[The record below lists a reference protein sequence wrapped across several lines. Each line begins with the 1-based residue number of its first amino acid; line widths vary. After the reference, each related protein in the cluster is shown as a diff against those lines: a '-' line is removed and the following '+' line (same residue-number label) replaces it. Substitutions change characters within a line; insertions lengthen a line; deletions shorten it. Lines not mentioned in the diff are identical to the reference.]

1 MVGNENECLNEIM
14 KIIRTEMKVAEKHL
28 ASGEEEYTSI
38 ILKQFPFFVYSSRYL
53 DKILT
58 EVNSKTGSIKV
69 GRIGVEKITNVHD
82 YRDKRKSLVAVFR
95 NKD

>member
-1 MVGNENECLNEIM
+1 MVKNERECLSEIA
-14 KIIRTEMKVAEKHL
+14 KIVRAEMKVAEKHL

-53 DKILT
+53 DKILS
-58 EVNSKTGSIKV
+58 EVNSTRGSIKV

-82 YRDKRKSLVAVFR
+82 YKDKRKSLVVAFR
-95 NKD
+95 KRD